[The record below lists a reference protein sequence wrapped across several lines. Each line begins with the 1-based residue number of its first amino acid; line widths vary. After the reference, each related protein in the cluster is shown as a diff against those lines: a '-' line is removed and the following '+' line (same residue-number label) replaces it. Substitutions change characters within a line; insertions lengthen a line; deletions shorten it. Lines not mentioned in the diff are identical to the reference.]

1 MISQFELDL
10 RLFLVIENWDL
21 FVNKYVQIFI

>member
-10 RLFLVIENWDL
+10 RLFLIIENWDL